1 MRIISTMTNDLL
13 ARRRGPGGRSF
24 AAGATLDRLVRILI
38 PHRRSNTG
46 TPFSSLE
53 AFVESGR

>member
-1 MRIISTMTNDLL
+1 MDL
-13 ARRRGPGGRSF
+13 P
-24 AAGATLDRLVRILI
+24 AGADRPADRSSRSIDRSGVRI

-46 TPFSSLE
+46 TPFSFLE